1 LTIFL
6 AALRSMIEI
15 ARHHPLRTRTFEQ
28 FTALSHR
35 RNDEMHSWVKA
46 CHALASALAVRMI
59 HSPIALAMTTML
71 LVVPARPQSVPGSQ
85 MSANDLAQRVV
96 TNELKF
102 QDDHTNWMYRLEKE
116 QYGKK
121 QVEEIIETKNGSL
134 SRLLSINNRS
144 LTAKQQLEEDQRV
157 RELMTSRSAQQK
169 LRRTLD
175 AETLQGRRLFKMLPA
190 AFVFNYAGGEG
201 TLVKLS
207 FRPNPSFHPP
217 SLEAR
222 VFHDM
227 EGEMWVDCK
236 QERLA
241 GFDGHLTQNV
251 KFGFG
256 LLGHLDKGGH
266 FEVRQ
271 AEVVPGHWD
280 MTTLSLEMTGKAL
293 LFASIAVQKR
303 ENRRDF
309 YRVSD
314 NLTLSEAAG
323 ILNNQVVV
331 ADNR

>member
-1 LTIFL
+1 
-6 AALRSMIEI
+6 
-15 ARHHPLRTRTFEQ
+15 
-28 FTALSHR
+28 
-35 RNDEMHSWVKA
+35 MHSWFKT
-46 CHALASALAVRMI
+46 CDGLAASLPVTLKRNSVVLTLTI
-59 HSPIALAMTTML
+59 L
-71 LVVPARPQSVPGSQ
+71 LLSVPAHPQSVPNSPT
-85 MSANDLAQRVV
+85 SANDLARRVV
-96 TNELKF
+96 TNELTF

-121 QVEEIIETKNGSL
+121 QVEEIVETKEGSL
-134 SRLLSINNRS
+134 SRLLSINDQP

-169 LRRTLD
+169 LRRARD
-175 AETLQGRRLFKMLPA
+175 AETLQGRRLFKMLPD
-190 AFVFNYAGGEG
+190 AFVFSYAGDEG
-201 TLVKLS
+201 NLVKLS
-207 FRPNPSFHPP
+207 FRPNPSFRAP

-241 GFDGHLTQNV
+241 GFDGHLTQTV

-280 MTTLSLEMTGKAL
+280 MITLRLEMTGKAL
-293 LFASIAVQKR
+293 LFASIGVQKK
-303 ENRRDF
+303 ENHQDF

-314 NLTLSEAAG
+314 DLTLVQAAD
-323 ILNNQVVV
+323 ILNRPLVV